1 MHLVAQPEE
10 RRRNA
15 RRRAAVDVALSLAEL
30 NASLGDFDR
39 ALEHL
44 SAADQLSRGALGWR
58 LTDQRDG
65 WLERA
70 VSMSGLPNGAVPS

>member
-1 MHLVAQPEE
+1 MYPVDK
-10 RRRNA
+10 RRDA

-30 NASLGDFDR
+30 NASLGDYER

-44 SAADQLSRGALGWR
+44 SAADQLSHGALSWR
-58 LTDQRDG
+58 LTDQRDS

-70 VSMSGLPNGAVPS
+70 VAVAN